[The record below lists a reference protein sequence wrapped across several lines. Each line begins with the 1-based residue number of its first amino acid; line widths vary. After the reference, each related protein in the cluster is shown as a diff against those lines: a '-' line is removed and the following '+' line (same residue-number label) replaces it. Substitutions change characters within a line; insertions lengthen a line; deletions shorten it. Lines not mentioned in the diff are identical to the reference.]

1 MIAAVP
7 PNSTHS
13 ALLEEEIGQLG
24 WSPLREDRGW
34 LLGPETRSEDM
45 GEAQSR
51 SRMLHVQ
58 DPAQGPAFEGRGR
71 GPVGG
76 TSSSPSSSSSLQ
88 NRKHDKDSNFNF
100 LPPGGKSDE
109 NRNQNQQGRPRNLS
123 PLGRDHQ
130 SSGPP
135 PPPGPPSSPSHHL
148 LSPLSRLPCWSPL
161 EPLPEIESG
170 DDSSGRVPPDGAEE
184 RGPPT
189 PETGAPPRLG
199 GGPAP
204 KGPVMTAAMMKN
216 MNRNNEKER
225 VREDQRDDEER
236 VRELEDDDEWGDSGS
251 DLELSYR
258 SGGSVSSLNLQSGE
272 DGGGGVLL
280 PGPWDRMGVGQPKAP
295 PTSRSH
301 APINPAPSA
310 VPPGPPTAASAAS
323 VHASAERGAANTQR
337 GVATNDRG
345 VATTER
351 GVANKERGVAPT
363 TRVMSPPSKHD
374 RVDDDESDGQRP
386 VAMQRRPPPGGRA
399 LPLHHLIVEEEDE
412 EDEDGEEEEE
422 EEEEE
427 RARRQ
432 SSDSEGE
439 PLLDTAWTLRE
450 RERFKAQEMERHQVQ
465 LTMYRRLALIR
476 WVRTLQG
483 HVAGQQDRLQAS
495 FDVVLTHRKELLR
508 MGAAAAATG
517 GVAGGVASA
526 AAPPPV
532 NTAVVGQS

>member
-1 MIAAVP
+1 
-7 PNSTHS
+7 
-13 ALLEEEIGQLG
+13 
-24 WSPLREDRGW
+24 
-34 LLGPETRSEDM
+34 
-45 GEAQSR
+45 
-51 SRMLHVQ
+51 MLHVQ

-109 NRNQNQQGRPRNLS
+109 NRNQNHQGRPRNLS

-148 LSPLSRLPCWSPL
+148 LSPLSRFPCWSPL

-204 KGPVMTAAMMKN
+204 KGPVMTA
-216 MNRNNEKER
+216 
-225 VREDQRDDEER
+225 
-236 VRELEDDDEWGDSGS
+236 
-251 DLELSYR
+251 
-258 SGGSVSSLNLQSGE
+258 
-272 DGGGGVLL
+272 
-280 PGPWDRMGVGQPKAP
+280 
-295 PTSRSH
+295 
-301 APINPAPSA
+301 
-310 VPPGPPTAASAAS
+310 
-323 VHASAERGAANTQR
+323 
-337 GVATNDRG
+337 
-345 VATTER
+345 
-351 GVANKERGVAPT
+351 
-363 TRVMSPPSKHD
+363 
-374 RVDDDESDGQRP
+374 
-386 VAMQRRPPPGGRA
+386 
-399 LPLHHLIVEEEDE
+399 
-412 EDEDGEEEEE
+412 
-422 EEEEE
+422 
-427 RARRQ
+427 
-432 SSDSEGE
+432 
-439 PLLDTAWTLRE
+439 

-508 MGAAAAATG
+508 M
-517 GVAGGVASA
+517 
-526 AAPPPV
+526 APPLL
-532 NTAVVGQS
+532 